1 MWRVVAGFDDEK
13 DTMARRRPFALQNT
27 DLPSHLKTEEKEL
40 VRLFINARCA
50 RLLDIVA
57 AATRLKRADL
67 LAVCIARV
75 LGEAELFTRE
85 NGDFLPRSSNT
96 PTVPGGVGYL
106 RQTPLPQDDDE
117 NDQGKPEAA

>member
-1 MWRVVAGFDDEK
+1 MWWVVAGFDDEK

-27 DLPSHLKTEEKEL
+27 DLPTHLKTEEKEL

-85 NGDFLPRSSNT
+85 SGDFLPRNPNT
-96 PTVPGGVGYL
+96 PTAPGGVSYL
-106 RQTPLPQDDDE
+106 RQTPPPQDDDE
-117 NDQGKPEAA
+117 NDDAKPDAA